1 MPENYYDDGAAES
14 PESQQPGP
22 SNNQK
27 TALVPKDFLPADAQ
41 EPDSTFTVRVVRLHD
56 TEAEVE
62 VTEQGYGGPPE
73 EEQGEMSGPP
83 PEAGMGMGGMM
94 E

>member
-41 EPDSTFTVRVVRLHD
+41 EPDSTFTVRIVRLHD
-56 TEAEVE
+56 QEAEVE
-62 VTEQGYGGPPE
+62 VVGSEPAE
-73 EEQGEMSGPP
+73 EEQGEMSAPS